1 MSEQRNAGP
10 PAEHAAS
17 PPPFSRDPRRDA
29 ARSAAFLLFALFI
42 AFSADAQRV
51 RAVGKGR
58 PTLNAE
64 PPGCAATPLAPITCD
79 DGGSPAP
86 SLTASEVLSI
96 ATVALRS
103 HDTASTAAVVDRA
116 GRPLIIMRKPGVT
129 DANDELAVGVAR
141 TAAFFSHNQA
151 PLSSRTVRFI
161 SGIHFPPGITNTAS
175 AALYGIENTN
185 RGCDF
190 NVAFEPGKCI
200 PRARSVA
207 PAAVCAAGS
216 TSGCGTGI
224 VTGKQFPNDSNPN
237 SVNAGG
243 VPLYRVQ
250 VNGNVVSNGQL
261 LGAVGVIGTS
271 DDPQHAEYAA
281 ASGAFAAIGNG
292 VVPVPFFPLPF
303 PGNVFIDGIR
313 LPFLGPDI
321 RLTFNEQGVPNGVTL
336 RGVTPPSSFPSV
348 FVALGPF
355 NGGCAANEDLV
366 KARAGSGGL
375 SQADVEGIVARA
387 IATSKKTR
395 AAIRLPLNRY
405 ARMAI
410 AVADT
415 NGDIIALHRMPDSTV
430 FSVDVAVAKARNV
443 IYFSKRGIGSVVPA
457 NTAVSN
463 RTIGFGAQPFYPPG
477 IDSEV
482 FDPEAGPWYE
492 SLFVHDLLNACTQG
506 DEASNPNQNGI
517 VFFAGSTP
525 LYRNGTLIGGLGIS
539 GDGIEQDDYVT
550 YFAAGP
556 FLPPQ
561 NIWADRLIVNG
572 ARLPMFKFP
581 RHPEGVTECGGGP
594 CS

>member
-1 MSEQRNAGP
+1 MLTLIVAG
-10 PAEHAAS
+10 
-17 PPPFSRDPRRDA
+17 
-29 ARSAAFLLFALFI
+29 SAH
-42 AFSADAQRV
+42 AQRV

-58 PTLNAE
+58 SATPAPIIVNAE
-64 PPGCAATPLAPITCD
+64 PPGCTATPLAQVTCD
-79 DGGSPAP
+79 DGGTPAT
-86 SLTASEVLSI
+86 SLAAGEVATIAIGALNSI
-96 ATVALRS
+96 
-103 HDTASTAAVVDRA
+103 DTASTVAVVDRA
-116 GRPLIIMRKPGVT
+116 GRPLAILRRSGMSN
-129 DANDELAVGVAR
+129 ANDDLAIGVAR

-207 PAAVCAAGS
+207 PAAVCAAGT

-224 VTGKQFPNDSNPN
+224 VTGKQFPNDSDPT

-250 VNGNVVSNGQL
+250 VDGNVVANGQL
-261 LGAVGVIGTS
+261 LGAIGVIGTG
-271 DDPQHAEYAA
+271 DDPQRAEFAA

-292 VVPVPFFPLPF
+292 IVPVPFFPLPF

-321 RLTFNEQGVPNGVTL
+321 RLRFNDQGVPNGVTL
-336 RGVTPPSSFPSV
+336 RGVTSANPPAAPAPPF
-348 FVALGPF
+348 ALGPF

-366 KARAGSGGL
+366 AARAGSGGL
-375 SQADVEGIVARA
+375 SQTEVQGVVARA

-443 IYFSKRGIGSVVPA
+443 IYFSKRGIGGLVPA
-457 NTAVSN
+457 GTAVSN

-482 FDPEAGPWYE
+482 FDPEEGPWYQ

-506 DEASNPNQNGI
+506 DELSNPNQNGI

-556 FLPPQ
+556 FLPAESL
-561 NIWADRLIVNG
+561 WADRVIVDG

-594 CS
+594 CP